1 VRLSQQIF
9 LLTEKFLVFILFN
22 TMNKMIP
29 TNQPIPEYQVSHLSE
44 LIEDI
49 RRCCQDRQ
57 IFESLELGLPY
68 SEIRCLMLFGN
79 ERYLTVKGIS
89 ERMEVAKSRVTKI
102 VNDMN
107 KKNLLERTT
116 DPADGRVK
124 LLRLTAEGRRVVE
137 KITDLQKQLQVKIL
151 QKLEPADRSRVIS
164 GLELLR
170 SAMHEA
176 KAEMRS
182 GETSNA
188 SGIKLT
194 NEVRND

>member
-151 QKLEPADRSRVIS
+151 QKLEPADRGRVIS

>member
-1 VRLSQQIF
+1 
-9 LLTEKFLVFILFN
+9 
-22 TMNKMIP
+22 
-29 TNQPIPEYQVSHLSE
+29 
-44 LIEDI
+44 
-49 RRCCQDRQ
+49 
-57 IFESLELGLPY
+57 
-68 SEIRCLMLFGN
+68 MLFGN

>member
-1 VRLSQQIF
+1 M
-9 LLTEKFLVFILFN
+9 LVN
-22 TMNKMIP
+22 TMNKIIP
-29 TNQPIPEYQVSHLSE
+29 TNQQIPGYQVSHLSE

-68 SEIRCLMLFGN
+68 SEIRCLMFFGN

-107 KKNLLERTT
+107 KKNLLERTA

-137 KITDLQKQLQVKIL
+137 KITDLQKRLQAKIL
-151 QKLEPADRSRVIS
+151 EKLEPADRSRAIS

-176 KAEMRS
+176 KAEMRR

-188 SGIKLT
+188 SGVKLT
-194 NEVRND
+194 NEVQND